1 MEPVLISCAGMDV
14 HEKKVDV
21 CIAHGP
27 LNKSPVFKIKTFST
41 MTSDLI
47 KLREWLTGYGVTTVA
62 MESTG
67 VYWKPIFNILEKDF
81 DVILANAQHIKGIPG
96 KKSDI
101 KDCQW
106 IATLLRHG
114 LVPRSFIPPREIRE
128 LRDLNRTR
136 RKLVGSMASEKN
148 RLIKVLE
155 DANIKLSSVV
165 TKIYG
170 VSSLNMIRALLEKDK
185 LTKEEIADMSKGKLR
200 KKVDLLAEALNG
212 NVTDHHRFLLRMHLD
227 NIEFLAKQIKKLDGE
242 IQRKMI
248 PFEKESELIQ
258 TIPGISEVSAAE
270 IIAEIGVNMS
280 QFPDETHISSWAG
293 ICPGNHESAG
303 KKKSGRIREGNTF
316 LKGALT
322 EAAWAASRMNGSAYQ
337 AIFRNIA
344 KRRGGKRALVALAHH
359 MLRDI
364 YRVLST
370 GEPYQE
376 IGAEAVINISSRKKE
391 QKMIRML
398 EHAGYTVTKAVTA

>member
-1 MEPVLISCAGMDV
+1 MEPVLMSCAGIDV

-21 CIAHGP
+21 CISHGP
-27 LNKSPVFKIKTFST
+27 LDKSPVFEIKTFST
-41 MTSDLI
+41 MTSDLL
-47 KLREWLTGYGVTTVA
+47 KLNEWLKGYDVTTVA

-67 VYWKPIFNILEKDF
+67 VYWKPIFNILEEDF

-185 LTKEEIADMSKGKLR
+185 LTREEIADMSKGKLK

-212 NVTDHHRFLLRMHLD
+212 NVTDHHRFLLKMHLD
-227 NIEFLAKQIKKLDGE
+227 NIEFYAKQIKKLDDE
-242 IQRKMI
+242 IQRKMV
-248 PFEKESELIQ
+248 PFQRESELIQ

-270 IIAEIGVNMS
+270 ILAEIGVNMS
-280 QFPDETHISSWAG
+280 QFPDEAHISSWAG
-293 ICPGNHESAG
+293 ICPGNNESAG
-303 KKKSGRIREGNTF
+303 KRKSGRIRKGNTF

-322 EAAWAASRMNGSAYQ
+322 EVAWAASRVKGSAYQ
-337 AIFRNIA
+337 AIYRNIA
-344 KRRGGKRALVALAHH
+344 RRRGAKRALVALAHH

-370 GEPYQE
+370 GEPYRD
-376 IGAEAVINISSRKKE
+376 IGADAVISISSRKKE
-391 QKMIRML
+391 LTMIKRL
-398 EHAGYTVTKAVTA
+398 EHAGYIVTKATA

>member
-21 CIAHGP
+21 CIAHGS
-27 LNKSPVFKIKTFST
+27 LDKSPIFEIKTFPT
-41 MTSDLI
+41 MTSDLL
-47 KLREWLTGYGVTTVA
+47 KLKEWLKGYGVTTVA

-67 VYWKPIFNILEKDF
+67 VYWKPIFNILERDF
-81 DVILANAQHIKGIPG
+81 DVILSNARHIKGIPG

-106 IATLLRHG
+106 IAILLRHG

-185 LTKEEIADMSKGKLR
+185 LTKEEIANMSKGKLK

-212 NVTDHHRFLLRMHLD
+212 NMTDHHRFLLKMHLD
-227 NIEFLAKQIKKLDGE
+227 NIEFHAKQIKKLDEE
-242 IQRKMI
+242 IQRKMA
-248 PFEKESELIQ
+248 PFKKESELIQ
-258 TIPGISEVSAAE
+258 TISGISEVSAAE
-270 IIAEIGVNMS
+270 ILAEIGVDMS
-280 QFPDETHISSWAG
+280 RFPDEAHISSWAG
-293 ICPGNHESAG
+293 ICPGNNESAG
-303 KKKSGRIREGNTF
+303 KKKSGRIREGNSF

-322 EAAWAASRMNGSAYQ
+322 EAAWAASRLRDSAYQ
-337 AIFRNIA
+337 AIYRNIA
-344 KRRGGKRALVALAHH
+344 KRRGVKRALIALGHH

-364 YRVLST
+364 YRALST
-370 GEPYQE
+370 GKPYQDV
-376 IGAEAVINISSRKKE
+376 GAEAIISFSSKKKE
-391 QKMIRML
+391 QTMIRLL
-398 EHAGYTVTKAVTA
+398 ERAGYTITRPVAA

>member
-1 MEPVLISCAGMDV
+1 MEPVLISCAGMDI

-21 CIAHGP
+21 CIAHGS
-27 LNKSPVFKIKTFST
+27 LEKSSVFEIKTFST
-41 MTSDLI
+41 MTSDLL
-47 KLREWLTGYGVTTVA
+47 KLKEWLKGYSVTTVA

-170 VSSLNMIRALLEKDK
+170 VS
-185 LTKEEIADMSKGKLR
+185 
-200 KKVDLLAEALNG
+200 
-212 NVTDHHRFLLRMHLD
+212 
-227 NIEFLAKQIKKLDGE
+227 
-242 IQRKMI
+242 
-248 PFEKESELIQ
+248 
-258 TIPGISEVSAAE
+258 
-270 IIAEIGVNMS
+270 
-280 QFPDETHISSWAG
+280 
-293 ICPGNHESAG
+293 
-303 KKKSGRIREGNTF
+303 
-316 LKGALT
+316 
-322 EAAWAASRMNGSAYQ
+322 GS
-337 AIFRNIA
+337 
-344 KRRGGKRALVALAHH
+344 V
-359 MLRDI
+359 
-364 YRVLST
+364 
-370 GEPYQE
+370 P
-376 IGAEAVINISSRKKE
+376 
-391 QKMIRML
+391 
-398 EHAGYTVTKAVTA
+398 